1 MALSR
6 GEKTMPLKWTSKL
19 SQSIGYII
27 IFFAGQ
33 TYVLG
38 LLTEPLERITSIALS
53 SLGAIVALAAL
64 CFAVVPCLSS
74 ENDKKAPLYAG
85 EKFFH
90 STLLIIQTLFL
101 KYGADT
107 FLSYSLIK
115 SQHWLVVDLTIL
127 TFLLISG
134 IGLFAVL
141 NAAWGFDSLNKF
153 FWQRHDERM
162 HNQNIS
168 KSV

>member
-1 MALSR
+1 ML
-6 GEKTMPLKWTSKL
+6 LKLTSKL
-19 SQSIGYII
+19 SQAIGYII

-38 LLTEPLERITSIALS
+38 ILSEPIERVTSIALS

-64 CFAVVPCLSS
+64 CFAVVPCLPL
-74 ENDKKAPLYAG
+74 ENDKKAPMYAG

-107 FLSYSLIK
+107 FLSYAWIK
-115 SQHWLVVDLTIL
+115 SLHWLVVALTIL
-127 TFLLISG
+127 TSILISG

-141 NAAWGFDSLNKF
+141 NTAWGFDSLNKF
-153 FWQRHDERM
+153 FWHRHDERM
-162 HNQNIS
+162 HNQNNSRSI
-168 KSV
+168 

>member
-1 MALSR
+1 
-6 GEKTMPLKWTSKL
+6 MPLKWTSKL

-38 LLTEPLERITSIALS
+38 LLSEPIEKITSIALS

-64 CFAVVPCLSS
+64 CFAVIPCLSS
-74 ENDKKAPLYAG
+74 ENDKMAPLYAG

-90 STLLIIQTLFL
+90 ATLLIIQTLFL

-107 FLSYSLIK
+107 FLTYSLIR
-115 SQHWLVVDLTIL
+115 SLHWLVVALTVL
-127 TFLLISG
+127 TSVLISG

-168 KSV
+168 KSI

>member
-1 MALSR
+1 
-6 GEKTMPLKWTSKL
+6 MPLRWTSKL

-38 LLTEPLERITSIALS
+38 LLSEPIEKITSIALS

-64 CFAVVPCLSS
+64 CFAVVPCLPS
-74 ENDKKAPLYAG
+74 ENDKRAPLYAG

-101 KYGADT
+101 KYGAET
-107 FLSYSLIK
+107 FLAYSWVK
-115 SQHWLVVDLTIL
+115 SQNWLVIALSIL
-127 TFLLISG
+127 TPFLISG
-134 IGLFAVL
+134 IGLFAAL

-162 HNQNIS
+162 RNQKIS
-168 KSV
+168 KSI

>member
-1 MALSR
+1 
-6 GEKTMPLKWTSKL
+6 MPLKWASRL

-38 LLTEPLERITSIALS
+38 LLLEPLPRITSIALS

-64 CFAVVPCLSS
+64 CFAAVPCLPS
-74 ENDKKAPLYAG
+74 ENDKKAPMYAG

-107 FLSYSLIK
+107 FLTYAWINSI
-115 SQHWLVVDLTIL
+115 QGLVVVLTIL
-127 TFLLISG
+127 TYILIFG

-141 NAAWGFDSLNKF
+141 NTAWGFDSLNRF
-153 FWQRHDERM
+153 FWQRYDERV
-162 HNQNIS
+162 HDQNIS
-168 KSV
+168 KSI